1 MKKLNDQDLFPVG
14 VKKTLPGL
22 IHETILTRL
31 EISALL
37 GDFILKFGT
46 KKEVDLHNLP
56 LLLTQDNQLRRFG
69 TMPEV
74 FPHKW
79 HKILHWKPDH
89 FISYGFL
96 SSEKHLI
103 EKNHLKEL
111 TAPTLIR
118 HLKGY
123 QKDLPVIEI
132 LKFILET
139 FKDYKDGRQQ
149 TRLNYVKQF
158 GDIPLIPVKRAGG
171 LHFVLATDV
180 KSVLQKKS
188 ECGWKAIHEVFT
200 KAGADVLNIEVQGG
214 KLKLKAENLKL

>member
-1 MKKLNDQDLFPVG
+1 MLRTVCQELKLEVKSLDVQNIINFMKKLNDQDLFPVEE
-14 VKKTLPGL
+14 KKTLPGL

-89 FISYGFL
+89 FIVSSFQ
-96 SSEKHLI
+96 SSEKLLI

-118 HLKGY
+118 HLQGY

-149 TRLNYVKQF
+149 TRLNYVK
-158 GDIPLIPVKRAGG
+158 IYKV
-171 LHFVLATDV
+171 
-180 KSVLQKKS
+180 
-188 ECGWKAIHEVFT
+188 
-200 KAGADVLNIEVQGG
+200 
-214 KLKLKAENLKL
+214 